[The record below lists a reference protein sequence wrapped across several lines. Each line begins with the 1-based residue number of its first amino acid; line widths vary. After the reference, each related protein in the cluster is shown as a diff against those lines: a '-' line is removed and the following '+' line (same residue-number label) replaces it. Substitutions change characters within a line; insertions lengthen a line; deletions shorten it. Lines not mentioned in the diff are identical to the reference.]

1 MGFVL
6 ERGIF
11 SKTLQRSQKIYD
23 AVHGF
28 IRFNTLEKWII
39 DSEPFQRLHGIHQ
52 LGIAYLVYPGAT
64 HTRFEH
70 SLGTMHLATQIFE
83 RITTKG
89 FGLPDADYWLQI
101 VRLAALC
108 HDLGHLPFSHDAEKE
123 LLSEAGHEG
132 WTYQAIC
139 HLSPIWSKVEE
150 HFPGREIVTDVL
162 KMAIGEKK
170 LVEMGID
177 LPFSSIETVLS
188 QIVTGDFFGADR
200 IDYLLR
206 DAQCTGVSH
215 GFFDYQQLIE
225 MLLVISSQGRLEL
238 GVEEN
243 GIESCEALLL
253 ARHFMHQRV
262 YQYVSVKVYKFHLGR
277 FMKEFFKGH
286 SYLASLEGYLSL
298 SDHEILTAVRQ
309 ASKNPEAIGHKDACA
324 LTQREKRF
332 KAILLEE
339 GIDQAQLGASLE
351 SLGVPSSAFLI
362 EPSLSKVEKGGL
374 SFFVQTRSSKILSA
388 KELSQI
394 SLQSKKERWLYVDPA
409 FEAVVTLHMQTGV

>member
-1 MGFVL
+1 MLGSDLTF
-6 ERGIF
+6 
-11 SKTLQRSQKIYD
+11 KTQTLHRSQKIYD

-28 IRFNTLEKWII
+28 IRFNALEKLLI

-89 FGLPDADYWLQI
+89 FSLPDSEYWLQMI
-101 VRLAALC
+101 RFAALC
-108 HDLGHLPFSHDAEKE
+108 HDMGHLPFSHDGEKE
-123 LLSEAGHEG
+123 LLGKSGHEE
-132 WTYQAIC
+132 WTYKVIS
-139 HLSPIWSKVEE
+139 HLTPIWGLVQQQ
-150 HFPGREIVTDVL
+150 FPEREIINDVL

-170 LVEMGID
+170 LLEMGVV
-177 LPFSSIETVLS
+177 LHFSPIETVLS

-225 MLLVISSQGRLEL
+225 MLCVISVDGKLEL
-238 GVEEN
+238 GIEEN

-262 YQYVSVKVYKFHLGR
+262 YQYVSVKIYKFHLAR
-277 FMKEFFKGH
+277 FMKQFFEGQL
-286 SYLASLEGYLSL
+286 YLNSLDEYLSL
-298 SDHEILTAVRQ
+298 SDPEILTAVRH
-309 ASKNPEAIGHKDACA
+309 ASKNPGSKGHEDAQA
-324 LTQREKRF
+324 LTKREKRF

-339 GIDQAQLGASLE
+339 GTDEAQLHSYLNSLI
-351 SLGVPSSAFLI
+351 LPPSAFFL
-362 EPSLSKVEKGGL
+362 EPCNSKGEKGEL
-374 SFFVQTRSSKILSA
+374 SFFIQTRSARVVPAKQLSNIT
-388 KELSQI
+388 LR
-394 SLQSKKERWLYVDPA
+394 SKKERFIYVDPA
-409 FEAVVTLHMQTGV
+409 FEKSVMIHTQAGL